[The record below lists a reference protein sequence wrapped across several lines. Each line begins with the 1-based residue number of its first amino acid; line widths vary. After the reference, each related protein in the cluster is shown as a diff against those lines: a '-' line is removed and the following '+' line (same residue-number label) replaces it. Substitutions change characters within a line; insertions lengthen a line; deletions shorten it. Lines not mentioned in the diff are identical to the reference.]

1 MMQGFFTK
9 KSSPDH
15 CLLDAGID
23 GFRNTIAVILKNWK
37 VVEMKE
43 RMEKLLTKC
52 MLDDKT

>member
-1 MMQGFFTK
+1 MQGFFTK